1 MQLATTRGRKYI
13 MEALRENAEP
23 EDNPSSADN
32 FQLFAQEVS
41 KRIAQ
46 SLGIPLD
53 VLIGADTQ
61 KTHPQT

>member
-1 MQLATTRGRKYI
+1 

-53 VLIGADTQ
+53 VLIGVDTQ